1 MSAEPRPAP
10 PTGVYRAPLPFTGP
24 NLLAP
29 MEGVT
34 DPVFRDVVCALH
46 GPADLGG
53 TFTEFVR
60 VVDLVLPLEVL
71 KRALGRPPAHAP
83 VGVQLMA
90 NREAPLEGT
99 TAVAFEAGAPLVD
112 LNFGCPA
119 KGTLRGC
126 AGAALLDD
134 PARVERL
141 VAAAVRGASGRPVS
155 AKIRAGG
162 DDDRRLEEL
171 ARAVE
176 NGGAALLTVH
186 CRTRKEGYADTA
198 DWRRIERAVAAVAL
212 PVCANGGVNCHAD
225 LVRVRERTGAAFAMI
240 GRAALADPWVFGGAC
255 TDRRA
260 AGEFLLAYFARMT
273 AAGATES
280 QAAGRVKQLLKN
292 WTAGALADES
302 RRDWL
307 VLQDPR
313 ELCEAIA
320 RAASTDAT
328 SVVDS
333 RASNA
338 PETAFARAR
347 LLHPE
352 RKQAPADPPG
362 RAR

>member
-1 MSAEPRPAP
+1 MSAP
-10 PTGVYRAPLPFTGP
+10 PDAYRAPLPFTGP

-34 DPVFRDVVCALH
+34 DPVFRDIVSALH
-46 GPADLGG
+46 VSANLGG
-53 TFTEFVR
+53 SFTEFVR
-60 VVDLVLPLEVL
+60 VVDLTLPLAVL
-71 KRALGRPPAHAP
+71 TRALGTPPAHVP

-99 TAVAFEAGAPLVD
+99 TAVAFEAGARLVD

-119 KGTLRGC
+119 KGTLKGC

-162 DDDRRLEEL
+162 DDDTRLEEL

-176 NGGAALLTVH
+176 NGGAVLLTVH

-198 DWRRIERAVAAVAL
+198 DWRRIERAVAAVSL

-225 LVRVRERTGAAFAMI
+225 LVRVRESTGAAFAMI
-240 GRAALADPWVFGGAC
+240 GRAALADPWVFSGECA
-255 TDRRA
+255 DRRA
-260 AGEFLLAYFARMT
+260 AGEFLLLYFARMT
-273 AAGATES
+273 AAGATAS

-292 WTAGALADES
+292 WKAGALADAS
-302 RRDWL
+302 RHDWL

-313 ELCEAIA
+313 ELVEAIA
-320 RAASTDAT
+320 RAASVGAAA
-328 SVVDS
+328 VVDS
-333 RASNA
+333 RASYA
-338 PETAFARAR
+338 PESAFARAR

-352 RKQAPADPPG
+352 RTEAPADPPG

>member
-1 MSAEPRPAP
+1 MSASPPAA
-10 PTGVYRAPLPFTGP
+10 YRAPLPFTGP

-34 DPVFRDVVCALH
+34 DPVFREVVSALH
-46 GPADLGG
+46 VSSDLGG
-53 TFTEFVR
+53 SFTEFVR
-60 VVDLVLPLEVL
+60 VVEHTLPLEVL
-71 KRALGRPPAHAP
+71 VRELGIPAAHVP

-99 TAVAFEAGAPLVD
+99 TAVAFEAGAPIVD

-119 KGTLRGC
+119 KGTLKGC

-162 DDDRRLEEL
+162 DDDARLEEL

-198 DWRRIERAVAAVAL
+198 DWRRIERAVAAVSL
-212 PVCANGGVNCHAD
+212 PVCANGGVNRHAD
-225 LVRVRERTGAAFAMI
+225 LARVRAATGAAFAMI
-240 GRAALADPWVFGGAC
+240 GRAALSDPWVFSGVCA
-255 TDRRA
+255 DRRA
-260 AGEFLLAYFARMT
+260 AGEFLLVYFARMT

-292 WTAGALADES
+292 WTAGGLADAS

-313 ELCEAIA
+313 ELVAAIA
-320 RAASTDAT
+320 RAASEGEAP
-328 SVVDS
+328 VVDS
-333 RASNA
+333 RPSYA

-347 LLHPE
+347 LLHSE
-352 RKQAPADPPG
+352 RTEAPADPPG